1 MARWTEDGTLIPPQ
15 QLAKAWDQ
23 DLNTVQA
30 AVQRGDLF
38 EVWVNETPYFASV
51 LVGLGVEAAA
61 KVCHALDRLTPSAKL
76 IFLTRAH
83 GGLDEKTVV
92 QALESG
98 TPMSLIED
106 LARAAVDA

>member
-1 MARWTEDGTLIPPQ
+1 MTRWTEDGTLIPPQ

-23 DLNTVQA
+23 DLKTLQA

-38 EVWVNETPYFASV
+38 EVWVKETPYFASV
-51 LVGLGVEAAA
+51 LVRLGVEAAT
-61 KVCHALDRLTPSAKL
+61 KVCQALDGLTPSAKL

-83 GGLDEKTVV
+83 GGLDEMTVF

-106 LARAAVDA
+106 LARAAIDA